1 MARITRTVA
10 GILII
15 TTTIFAADGNRVSM
29 PPTRADQPVITQM
42 FN

>member
-1 MARITRTVA
+1 MARITRTIAAV
-10 GILII
+10 LII

-29 PPTRADQPVITQM
+29 PPTRADQPVVVQM